1 MPMVSRFFA
10 SMLASAMILGVAGTG
25 SDCRAAADW
34 GTAGS
39 NWDVMQWTDALT
51 VSIDKTSIT
60 PHATRVLAHV
70 MWDYFEARPAGT
82 TAVAPYKSMMGV
94 LVFDCATLRFGGAG
108 SVSYSGDGGDGDPVA
123 QFSIDPDSAAL
134 SASEPGT
141 LGRDLVAYVC
151 SHVRRRPN

>member
-1 MPMVSRFFA
+1 MPMVSKFFA
-10 SMLASAMILGVAGTG
+10 SLLASAMLLGVAGN
-25 SDCRAAADW
+25 CRAASDS

-70 MWDYFEARPAGT
+70 MWDYFEARPAGA
-82 TAVAPYKSMMGV
+82 TAAVRYKSMMGV

-108 SVSYSGDGGDGDPVA
+108 SVSYSGDGGNGNPVG
-123 QFSIDPDSAAL
+123 QYSIDPDSAVL

-141 LGRDLVAYVC
+141 IGGDLVAYVC
-151 SHVRRRPN
+151 AHAPSSKR